1 MAENRIATSKAP
13 HGIVFVPFL
22 GDFLSMEE
30 KSRNVGLVIKVFVPF
45 LGDFLSMAWRVSCI
59 HRVRVFVPFLGGF
72 LSIEWWK
79 NVKMGVE

>member
-45 LGDFLSMAWRVSCI
+45 LGDFLSI
-59 HRVRVFVPFLGGF
+59 GNHR
-72 LSIEWWK
+72 SH
-79 NVKMGVE
+79 